1 MAGHSCGSVLS
12 DYDSTR
18 RGKDVYAPPP
28 TYLRSFLRHGNCK
41 RLPADMHLKSGFDR
55 LGVRVFS

>member
-1 MAGHSCGSVLS
+1 VAGRSCGGVLS

-28 TYLRSFLRHGNCK
+28 TYLRSLLR
-41 RLPADMHLKSGFDR
+41 PATAKGYQLTCT
-55 LGVRVFS
+55 